1 MILLNILIALLL
13 IFSFNKLYF
22 LFNKK
27 IIFLSYFIKF
37 NTFTVIIILLFYF
50 YKKNFF
56 INNEYSAII
65 YSLVINYYL
74 FFLSFFLTISLKSMN
89 SPSYDIFKIIKDN
102 NTTINILIYKIKKKK
117 IIDKRKKDLIN
128 QGLIKKNGSELT
140 YLGNAV
146 AKFFVIIKKILNIKL
161 EG

>member
-37 NTFTVIIILLFYF
+37 NTFTVIIILLFFF

-56 INNEYSAII
+56 INKEYSAII

-117 IIDKRKKDLIN
+117 NYR
-128 QGLIKKNGSELT
+128 
-140 YLGNAV
+140 
-146 AKFFVIIKKILNIKL
+146 
-161 EG
+161 

>member
-1 MILLNILIALLL
+1 MILFYILIALAL
-13 IFSFNKLYF
+13 ILSFNKLYF

-27 IIFLSYFIKF
+27 IIFLCYFIKF

-56 INNEYSAII
+56 INNEYSVII
-65 YSLVINYYL
+65 YSLAINYYL
-74 FFLSFFLTISLKSMN
+74 FFLSFFLTIGLKSMN

-140 YLGNAV
+140 YLGNTI
-146 AKFFVIIKKILNIKL
+146 AKFFVIIKKIFNIKL

>member
-1 MILLNILIALLL
+1 MILLYILITLAL
-13 IFSFNKLYF
+13 IFFFNKLYF
-22 LFNKK
+22 LFKKK
-27 IIFLSYFIKF
+27 IIFFNYFIKF
-37 NTFTVIIILLFYF
+37 NTFTAIIILFFYF
-50 YKKNFF
+50 YNKNFF

-74 FFLSFFLTISLKSMN
+74 FFLAFFLTISLKSMN

-102 NTTINILIYKIKKKK
+102 NTTINILIYKIKKIK

-128 QGLIKKNGSELT
+128 QGLIKKNFKELT
-140 YLGNAV
+140 YLGEAV
-146 AKFFVIIKKILNIKL
+146 AKFFVLTKKIFKIKL